1 MAKAAANVTGGG
13 SAPNER
19 QTDLGKLRLLVALDG
34 LLRENSVS
42 RAASSVGLQPS
53 AMSRLLG
60 QLREDYADPLFLRTG
75 HGLRPTPLAESLR
88 LRVRALAAETEALL
102 AAQPDDAAS
111 APVQTSHTGWGR
123 RALTDAPPLA
133 VRPSRLLEG
142 EPAPEQFAA
151 KLAEIG
157 DDATPERRL
166 ARCIATVGTGAG
178 RSRPLSES
186 EAEDALAVIL
196 AGEADPVQIGALMTV
211 LHYRGPTAVEVA
223 GFVRAMRHHIGA
235 IEPGSGVADLDWPC
249 YLSPKLKTAPWFLHA
264 ARLVAE
270 AGHRIVLHGNYGEDN
285 EERHKLEIAASA
297 AGIPIC
303 ASIAATKSALASTG
317 IAYLPLSAFA
327 PQIYRLLG
335 LYRLMEMRMPLNA
348 AIHLINPM
356 GGRATLLGVANPSS
370 RTLSRDIAMLLG
382 TRELTILGNTRD
394 HAEFTPYRQTPLFR
408 LVGGEVSD
416 LIIPAGIAPRAEPR
430 TGLSSREYWQ
440 AVWTGAARDER
451 AETIIITTAAAALIS
466 LRNHDDFEAACET
479 ARGLWN
485 NRSRRMA

>member
-1 MAKAAANVTGGG
+1 MGKGAANETVEG
-13 SAPNER
+13 SASNER
-19 QTDLGKLRLLVALDG
+19 QTDLGRLRLLLALDA

-42 RAASSVGLQPS
+42 RAAASVGLQPS

-60 QLREDYADPLFLRTG
+60 QLRDDYADPLFLRTG

-102 AAQPDDAAS
+102 GAKPNDGGSTAAQ
-111 APVQTSHTGWGR
+111 TGHAGWEGR
-123 RALTDAPPLA
+123 PLTDAPPLA
-133 VRPSRLLEG
+133 VRPCRLLEG

-157 DDATPERRL
+157 EDAAPERRL

-178 RSRPLSES
+178 RSRPLNEG
-186 EAEDALAVIL
+186 EAEDALAIIL
-196 AGEADPVQIGALMTV
+196 AGEADPVQIGAPMTV

-223 GFVRAMRHHIGA
+223 GFVRAMRRHVGA
-235 IEPGSGVADLDWPC
+235 IEPASGIADLDWPC

-270 AGHRIVLHGNYGEDN
+270 AGHRVVLHGNFGQDS
-285 EERHKLEIAASA
+285 EERHKLETAASA

-303 ASIAATKSALASTG
+303 TSITAAKATLGTAG

-356 GGRATLLGVANPSS
+356 GGRASLLGVANPSS

-382 TRELTILGNTRD
+382 TKELTILGNTRD
-394 HAEFTPYRQTPLFR
+394 HAEFTPYRQTPVFR
-408 LVGGEVSD
+408 LVGGEACD
-416 LIIPAGIAPRAEPR
+416 LIVPATMAPPAEPR

-451 AETIIITTAAAALIS
+451 AETIIITTTASALIS
-466 LRNHDDFEAACET
+466 LRNHDDFDAACET
-479 ARGLWN
+479 ARALWG

>member
-1 MAKAAANVTGGG
+1 MAEERTGEAVGKPV
-13 SAPNER
+13 SNER
-19 QTDLGKLRLLVALDG
+19 QTDLSKLRLLLALDA

-102 AAQPDDAAS
+102 DARCNAS
-111 APVQTSHTGWGR
+111 APTATGHAGWGGQ
-123 RALTDAPPLA
+123 ALTDAPPLA

-157 DDATPERRL
+157 DDAAPERRL

-178 RSRPLSES
+178 RSRPLSEE
-186 EAEDALAVIL
+186 EAEDALAIIL
-196 AGEADPVQIGALMTV
+196 GGEADPVQIGALMTV

-223 GFVRAMRHHIGA
+223 GFVRAMRRHIGA
-235 IEPGSGVADLDWPC
+235 IVPGSGTADLDWPC

-264 ARLVAE
+264 ARLVAD
-270 AGHRIVLHGNYGEDN
+270 AGHRVVLHGSYGE
-285 EERHKLEIAASA
+285 EGQERHKLEVAAST
-297 AGIPIC
+297 AGIPVC
-303 ASIAATKSALASTG
+303 TSIAAAKAALGSAG

-327 PQIYRLLG
+327 PQVYRLLG

-356 GGRATLLGVANPSS
+356 GGRASLLGVANPSS
-370 RTLSRDIAMLLG
+370 RTLSRDIALLLE

-408 LVGGEVSD
+408 LVGGEPSD
-416 LIIPAGIAPRAEPR
+416 LIIPAKIAPPAEAR

-440 AVWTGAARDER
+440 AVWTGAARDQR
-451 AETIIITTAAAALIS
+451 AETTIITTAAAALLS
-466 LRNHDDFEAACET
+466 LRNHDDYEAACEM

>member
-1 MAKAAANVTGGG
+1 MAEERTGEAAGKPV
-13 SAPNER
+13 SNER
-19 QTDLGKLRLLVALDG
+19 QTDLSKLRLLVALDA

-42 RAASSVGLQPS
+42 RAAASVGLQPS

-102 AAQPDDAAS
+102 GVHAGGGPSTPRQMGHA
-111 APVQTSHTGWGR
+111 GWGGQ
-123 RALTDAPPLA
+123 ALTDAPPLA

-157 DDATPERRL
+157 DDAAPERRL

-178 RSRPLSES
+178 RSRPLSED
-186 EAEDALAVIL
+186 EAEDALAIML

-223 GFVRAMRHHIGA
+223 GFVRAMRRHVGA
-235 IEPGSGVADLDWPC
+235 IEPASGIADLDWPC
-249 YLSPKLKTAPWFLHA
+249 YLSPKLKTAPWFLHS

-270 AGHRIVLHGNYGEDN
+270 AGHRVVLHGNYGEASED
-285 EERHKLEIAASA
+285 RHKLEIAAST

-303 ASIAATKSALASTG
+303 TSIAAAKAALGSGG
-317 IAYLPLSAFA
+317 IAYLPLSAYA

-335 LYRLMEMRMPLNA
+335 LYRLMEMRMPLNT

-356 GGRATLLGVANPSS
+356 GGRTSLLGVANPSS

-382 TRELTILGNTRD
+382 TKELTILGNTRD

-408 LVGGEVSD
+408 LAGGEASD
-416 LIIPAGIAPRAEPR
+416 LIVAAKTAPPTEPR

-451 AETIIITTAAAALIS
+451 AETIIITTAAAALLS

-479 ARGLWN
+479 ARALWS

>member
-1 MAKAAANVTGGG
+1 MAEERTGEAVGKPL
-13 SAPNER
+13 SNER
-19 QTDLGKLRLLVALDG
+19 QTDLSKLRLLVALDA

-102 AAQPDDAAS
+102 GARSTAS
-111 APVQTSHTGWGR
+111 APTVTGHAGWGGQ
-123 RALTDAPPLA
+123 ALTDAPPLA

-157 DDATPERRL
+157 NDAVPERRL
-166 ARCIATVGTGAG
+166 ARCIATIGTGAG
-178 RSRPLSES
+178 RSRPLSEE
-186 EAEDALAVIL
+186 EAEDALAIIL

-223 GFVRAMRHHIGA
+223 GFVRAMRRHIGA
-235 IEPGSGVADLDWPC
+235 IEPGSGIADLDWPC

-264 ARLVAE
+264 ARLVAD
-270 AGHRIVLHGNYGEDN
+270 AGHRVVLHGSYGE
-285 EERHKLEIAASA
+285 EGQERHKLEVAAST
-297 AGIPIC
+297 AGIPVC
-303 ASIAATKSALASTG
+303 TSIATAKAALGSAG

-327 PQIYRLLG
+327 PQVYRLLG

-356 GGRATLLGVANPSS
+356 GGRASLLGVANPSS
-370 RTLSRDIAMLLG
+370 RTLSRDIALLLE

-408 LVGGEVSD
+408 LVGGEPSD
-416 LIIPAGIAPRAEPR
+416 LIIPAKIAPPAEAR

-440 AVWTGAARDER
+440 AVWTGAARDQR
-451 AETIIITTAAAALIS
+451 AETTIVTTAAAALLS
-466 LRNHDDFEAACET
+466 LRNHDDYEAACET

>member
-1 MAKAAANVTGGG
+1 MAEERTGEAVGKPL
-13 SAPNER
+13 SNER
-19 QTDLGKLRLLVALDG
+19 QTDLSKLRLLLALDA

-102 AAQPDDAAS
+102 DARSTAS
-111 APVQTSHTGWGR
+111 APTATGHAGWGGQ
-123 RALTDAPPLA
+123 ALTDAPPLA

-157 DDATPERRL
+157 DDAAPERRL
-166 ARCIATVGTGAG
+166 ARCIATIGTGAG
-178 RSRPLSES
+178 RSRPLSEE
-186 EAEDALAVIL
+186 EAEDALAIIL

-223 GFVRAMRHHIGA
+223 GFVRALRRHIGA
-235 IEPGSGVADLDWPC
+235 IEPAGGFADLDWPC

-264 ARLVAE
+264 ARLVAD
-270 AGHRIVLHGNYGEDN
+270 AGHRVVLHGSYGEQGQ
-285 EERHKLEIAASA
+285 ERHKLELAAST
-297 AGIPIC
+297 AGIPVC
-303 ASIAATKSALASTG
+303 MSIAAAKAALGSAG

-327 PQIYRLLG
+327 PQVYRLLG

-356 GGRATLLGVANPSS
+356 GGRASLLGVANPSS
-370 RTLSRDIAMLLG
+370 RTLSRDIALLLE

-408 LVGGEVSD
+408 LVGGEPSD
-416 LIIPAGIAPRAEPR
+416 LIIPAKIAPPAEAR

-451 AETIIITTAAAALIS
+451 AETTIITTAAAALLS
-466 LRNHDDFEAACET
+466 LRNHDDYEAACET

>member
-1 MAKAAANVTGGG
+1 MAKATASVTGGA
-13 SAPNER
+13 SASNER
-19 QTDLGKLRLLVALDG
+19 QTDLSKLRLLLALDA

-102 AAQPDDAAS
+102 DARAAGSAS
-111 APVQTSHTGWGR
+111 APTQTGHAGWEGQ
-123 RALTDAPPLA
+123 ALTDAPPLA

-157 DDATPERRL
+157 DDAAPERRL

-178 RSRPLSES
+178 RSRPLSEE
-186 EAEDALAVIL
+186 EAEDALAFIL

-223 GFVRAMRHHIGA
+223 GFVRAMRRHIGA
-235 IEPGSGVADLDWPC
+235 IEPGNGIADLDWPC

-264 ARLVAE
+264 ARLVVD
-270 AGHRIVLHGNYGEDN
+270 AGHRVVLHGSYGEEGTD
-285 EERHKLEIAASA
+285 RYKLEVAASA

-303 ASIAATKSALASTG
+303 TSITAAKTALRSAG

-327 PQIYRLLG
+327 PQVYRLLG

-356 GGRATLLGVANPSS
+356 GGRTSLLGVANPSS

-408 LVGGEVSD
+408 LVGGEASEV
-416 LIIPAGIAPRAEPR
+416 IIPAKIAPPAEPR

-451 AETIIITTAAAALIS
+451 AETTIITTAAAALVS

-479 ARGLWN
+479 VRGLWN
-485 NRSRRMA
+485 DRSRRMA

>member
-1 MAKAAANVTGGG
+1 MAEERTGEAVGKPV
-13 SAPNER
+13 SNER
-19 QTDLGKLRLLVALDG
+19 QTDLSKLRLLVALDA

-102 AAQPDDAAS
+102 DARSTAS
-111 APVQTSHTGWGR
+111 APTATGHAGWGGQ
-123 RALTDAPPLA
+123 ALTDAPPLA

-157 DDATPERRL
+157 DDAAPERRL

-178 RSRPLSES
+178 RSRPLSDE
-186 EAEDALAVIL
+186 EAEDALAIIL
-196 AGEADPVQIGALMTV
+196 GGEADPVQIGALMTV

-223 GFVRAMRHHIGA
+223 GFVRAMRRHIGA
-235 IEPGSGVADLDWPC
+235 IEPGSGIADLDWPC

-264 ARLVAE
+264 ARLVAD
-270 AGHRIVLHGNYGEDN
+270 AGHRVVLHGSYGEKGQ
-285 EERHKLEIAASA
+285 ERHKLEVAAST
-297 AGIPIC
+297 AGIPVC
-303 ASIAATKSALASTG
+303 TSIAAAKAALGSAG

-327 PQIYRLLG
+327 PQVYRLLG

-356 GGRATLLGVANPSS
+356 GGRASLLGVANPSS
-370 RTLSRDIAMLLG
+370 RTLSRDIALLLE

-408 LVGGEVSD
+408 LVGGEPSD
-416 LIIPAGIAPRAEPR
+416 LIIPAKIAPPAEAR

-440 AVWTGAARDER
+440 AVWTGAARDQR
-451 AETIIITTAAAALIS
+451 AETTIVTTAAAALLS
-466 LRNHDDFEAACET
+466 LRNHDDYEAACET

>member
-1 MAKAAANVTGGG
+1 MTEERTGEAVGKPL
-13 SAPNER
+13 SNER
-19 QTDLGKLRLLVALDG
+19 QTDLSKLRLLVALDA

-102 AAQPDDAAS
+102 DARSNAS
-111 APVQTSHTGWGR
+111 APTATGHAGWGGQ
-123 RALTDAPPLA
+123 ALTDAPPLA

-157 DDATPERRL
+157 DDAAPERRL

-178 RSRPLSES
+178 RSRPLSEE
-186 EAEDALAVIL
+186 EAEDALAIIL
-196 AGEADPVQIGALMTV
+196 GGEADPVQIGALMTV

-223 GFVRAMRHHIGA
+223 GFVRAMRRHIGA
-235 IEPGSGVADLDWPC
+235 IEPAGGFADLDWPC

-264 ARLVAE
+264 ARLVAD
-270 AGHRIVLHGNYGEDN
+270 AGHRVVLHGSYGE
-285 EERHKLEIAASA
+285 EGQERHKLEVAAST
-297 AGIPIC
+297 AGIPVC
-303 ASIAATKSALASTG
+303 TSIAAAKAALGSAG

-327 PQIYRLLG
+327 PQVYRLLG

-356 GGRATLLGVANPSS
+356 GGRASLLGVANPSS
-370 RTLSRDIAMLLG
+370 RTLSRDIALLLE

-408 LVGGEVSD
+408 LVGGEPSD
-416 LIIPAGIAPRAEPR
+416 LIIPAKIAPPAEAR

-440 AVWTGAARDER
+440 AVWTGAARDQR
-451 AETIIITTAAAALIS
+451 AETTIVTTAAAALLS
-466 LRNHDDFEAACET
+466 LRNHGDYEAACET

>member
-1 MAKAAANVTGGG
+1 MADQRTGEAVGKPL
-13 SAPNER
+13 SNER
-19 QTDLGKLRLLVALDG
+19 QTDLSKLRLLLALDA

-88 LRVRALAAETEALL
+88 LRVRALAAETESLL
-102 AAQPDDAAS
+102 DARSTAS
-111 APVQTSHTGWGR
+111 APTATGHAGWGGQ
-123 RALTDAPPLA
+123 ALTDAPPLA

-157 DDATPERRL
+157 DDAAPERRL

-178 RSRPLSES
+178 RSRPLSEE
-186 EAEDALAVIL
+186 EAEDALAIIL

-223 GFVRAMRHHIGA
+223 GFVRAIRRHIGA
-235 IEPGSGVADLDWPC
+235 IVPGSGIADLDWPC

-264 ARLVAE
+264 ARLVAD
-270 AGHRIVLHGNYGEDN
+270 AGHRVVLHGSYGE
-285 EERHKLEIAASA
+285 EGQERHKLEVAAST
-297 AGIPIC
+297 AGIPVC
-303 ASIAATKSALASTG
+303 TSIAAAKAALGSAG

-327 PQIYRLLG
+327 PQVYRLLG

-356 GGRATLLGVANPSS
+356 GGRASLLGVANPSS
-370 RTLSRDIAMLLG
+370 RTLSRDIALLLE

-408 LVGGEVSD
+408 LVGGEPSD
-416 LIIPAGIAPRAEPR
+416 LIIPAKIAPPAEAR

-440 AVWTGAARDER
+440 AVWTGAARDQR
-451 AETIIITTAAAALIS
+451 AETTVVTTAAAALLS
-466 LRNHDDFEAACET
+466 LRNHDDYEAACET